1 MSRVTGYL
9 KHILKDSQSLKLT
22 AKGLQNMFQ
31 AYYAPSKDL
40 LNKFNKEF
48 SFDGDLKYDG
58 LDFERLEAFL
68 SKNKLQ
74 NPDETSVY
82 FSLLY
87 NEITEFVR
95 KKKNSTGIS
104 LEIDQVASGP
114 TLVALLTGNKSM
126 ALTAT

>member
-1 MSRVTGYL
+1 M
-9 KHILKDSQSLKLT
+9 
-22 AKGLQNMFQ
+22 
-31 AYYAPSKDL
+31 

>member
-1 MSRVTGYL
+1 MY
-9 KHILKDSQSLKLT
+9 
-22 AKGLQNMFQ
+22 
-31 AYYAPSKDL
+31 
-40 LNKFNKEF
+40 
-48 SFDGDLKYDG
+48 
-58 LDFERLEAFL
+58 